1 MGIGKRLKEAREL
14 AGLTQEELGRRVGV
28 TGSSITN
35 YEKEVS
41 HPKEPI
47 MYKLI
52 NTLNI
57 EPNYL
62 FQDCVK
68 IPSQKKAPF
77 DLSNEAFKF
86 AQNYEKLDKHG
97 KDLVSTV
104 LEKEYQRCTA
114 IDDTVQL
121 SAVARTRDGKA
132 LNMEDVPKFTR
143 AQLDSMEKDLDDL
156 LADGPEKLP

>member
-1 MGIGKRLKEAREL
+1 MDKKTLASTLKRLRES
-14 AGLTQEELGRRVGV
+14 AGLTQSEVAAFAGKKQQTVASWEAGQSQPDVITLFSLCKYYGADINRDFGL
-28 TGSSITN
+28 SSMQISEGITIP
-35 YEKEVS
+35 EKQQ
-41 HPKEPI
+41 I
-47 MYKLI
+47 
-52 NTLNI
+52 
-57 EPNYL
+57 
-62 FQDCVK
+62 
-68 IPSQKKAPF
+68 KKYRA
-77 DLSNEAFKF
+77 
-86 AQNYEKLDKHG
+86 LDKHG

-121 SAVARTRDGKA
+121 RAVARTRDGKA